1 MQYKCILSVS
11 GLTSAW
17 IHITSSC
24 LRRVQRCGMCGAL
37 METSFMKFH
46 EEHSVEIWWS
56 GFDIPQAMKAVSQ
69 ARTNGIIAVDVSSDG
84 SFFATL
90 SASKCP
96 PAYGH
101 FTENVV
107 FKSDSSELQVMG
119 ITQWCFTSCQ
129 GCYKP
134 LRHRR
139 NPNKPLKGCEE
150 EQTSLL
156 VYLAAVS
163 ADMLQELSIW
173 DMVLGN
179 EPLCTASVASD
190 DLQVKIS

>member
-1 MQYKCILSVS
+1 MQVS
-11 GLTSAW
+11 A
-17 IHITSSC
+17 
-24 LRRVQRCGMCGAL
+24 
-37 METSFMKFH
+37 
-46 EEHSVEIWWS
+46 
-56 GFDIPQAMKAVSQ
+56 
-69 ARTNGIIAVDVSSDG
+69 
-84 SFFATL
+84 
-90 SASKCP
+90 P

-119 ITQWCFTSCQ
+119 ITQRCFTSCQ

-150 EQTSLL
+150 EQTSRV
-156 VYLAAVS
+156 VYVAAVS